1 MEIVHLANM
10 CMPVMDKLVYHV
22 LQTDNITQEN
32 LPKIEVFYNSIPS
45 NYHAIMGDQTLNE
58 IGDIIIPKMKVFDTK
73 DFNDESSHRNVFASE
88 NVFKSNDSVNS
99 AKVATVTALDDIDII
114 HKHGIIIT
122 GKIMLQWKQCR
133 DQLLCIA
140 IHMMDTFFL

>member
-88 NVFKSNDSVNS
+88 NVS
-99 AKVATVTALDDIDII
+99 KVMTVLIVP
-114 HKHGIIIT
+114 K
-122 GKIMLQWKQCR
+122 
-133 DQLLCIA
+133 
-140 IHMMDTFFL
+140 